1 MKFLLFEYNITGI
14 CIYNSTQVLRTELH
28 ILSVVLTVY
37 IYIVLGSQHCT
48 LLSVV
53 LHFTTTGTYCNVDY
67 IIIKIY
73 YLKNTDTDVSRLHI
87 DAVLYIPM

>member
-37 IYIVLGSQHCT
+37 IYCTRVPALYFTISSTTLYYYRYVL
-48 LLSVV
+48 
-53 LHFTTTGTYCNVDY
+53 
-67 IIIKIY
+67 
-73 YLKNTDTDVSRLHI
+73 
-87 DAVLYIPM
+87 